1 MNQLKLVRVI
11 TFYFPLSYFFN
22 GLNDWFCFATRCKMF
37 SMITQ
42 QTAQQSAAYH
52 GAVIIFFLKKFAE
65 NLFLLKSYFY
75 PDLVSYSIWHIYF
88 SKRDSW

>member
-22 GLNDWFCFATRCKMF
+22 GLNDWSCFATRCKMF

-52 GAVIIFFLKKFAE
+52 GTVIIFFFKEVRRKFILAKE
-65 NLFLLKSYFY
+65 LLLPRPCFIQHLTYLF
-75 PDLVSYSIWHIYF
+75 
-88 SKRDSW
+88 